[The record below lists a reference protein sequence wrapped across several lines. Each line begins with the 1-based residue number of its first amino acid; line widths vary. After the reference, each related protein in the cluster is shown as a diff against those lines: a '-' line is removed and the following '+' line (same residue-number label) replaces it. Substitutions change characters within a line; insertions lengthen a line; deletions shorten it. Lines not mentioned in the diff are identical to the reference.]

1 MYSILSV
8 QLLVTFGTVAL
19 FNQCS
24 DIRDVF
30 LACRG
35 DPSHGRP
42 YREEPNDAWIAVF
55 ALSAITGLLI
65 LLAMICVKTLRVKV
79 PINFILLAAFTIA
92 ESLMV
97 GLGCMLYDGDLVLIA
112 AAATA
117 VIVIALTIFAFQT
130 KVDFTICRG
139 LMFCVLCVFVLFGFL
154 ITIYAATGRTNMIL
168 SLVYSAF
175 GVLIFSIYLVIDT
188 QVTKHVQ
195 TAIF

>member
-1 MYSILSV
+1 M
-8 QLLVTFGTVAL
+8 
-19 FNQCS
+19 
-24 DIRDVF
+24 
-30 LACRG
+30 
-35 DPSHGRP
+35 
-42 YREEPNDAWIAVF
+42 
-55 ALSAITGLLI
+55 
-65 LLAMICVKTLRVKV
+65 
-79 PINFILLAAFTIA
+79 AAFTIA

-154 ITIYAATGRTNMIL
+154 ITIYAATGRTTMIL

>member
-1 MYSILSV
+1 M
-8 QLLVTFGTVAL
+8 AL

-24 DIRDVF
+24 DIKNVF

-154 ITIYAATGRTNMIL
+154 ITIYAATGRTTMIL

-188 QVTKHVQ
+188 QVTKHVKSD
-195 TAIF
+195 AIRKLLPPR